1 MAVSIITNNQKAFL
15 ASQIIESVTE
25 PANTT
30 YYFFTADH
38 TLNPDNTVM
47 SVSDTVE
54 DTYIDV
60 YKNMIQGKRISSSD
74 FAYVIENNQ
83 YVSNT
88 AYDMYEHDVEY
99 LDKNFYVSVDEGS
112 YIHVYKCLDN
122 NLNGRST
129 TQPNFSHITG
139 ANTIFY
145 RTSDGY
151 AWKYMYSFSSSDKL
165 KFSTTK
171 YIPVIANSSV
181 QANAVAGAIDAIKIE
196 TVGRKYDN
204 YIEGS
209 WSGSDIRVGGNT
221 VTYQIS
227 DDAKNSNSF
236 YTGCL
241 LYVSAGTGSGQ
252 YKLITDYF
260 SNNSGKYVVVNSAFT
275 TTPTNG
281 TQYQIYP
288 NVNVY
293 GTGRESSNVVA
304 RALINASSSNS
315 VYRVEILNRGAGYT
329 FYATANVTAN
339 SVVGVQAESA
349 LKVIL
354 PPPGGHGANAIT
366 ELLCNKLELS
376 VKISNNES
384 NTVSTKNGFRQ
395 VGIIQDP
402 LFANVLLTTTNV
414 SGIFT
419 TTETVYKISP
429 SLICSNVSVNTTSNA
444 LSVTLDTYRN
454 NLKANDMIYLEGNS
468 VVQLAYVN
476 TVTNTTSIQISTN
489 GYFTSNTAKLYFAN
503 PSTNA
508 VVYFANSTAVAV
520 TNCYGT
526 ISNSDVIVGYSS
538 GSKATVNV
546 ISRSGIT
553 KNFNTFMNM
562 FKVSGSLISGTFQ
575 ENEAIR
581 SGANGEGLATGLLH
595 SYQSNGTFDLYITNL
610 LGDINIGGN
619 TVVGANSGAV
629 ATFVNKYDPELVFG
643 SGKVLFLEN
652 LDRVTRSAK
661 TSETFQI
668 IFDF

>member
-25 PANTT
+25 TANTT

-129 TQPNFSHITG
+129 VQPNFSHITG

-395 VGIIQDP
+395 VGILQDP

-414 SGIFT
+414 TGIFT
-419 TTETVYKISP
+419 SSETVYKISP

-476 TVTNTTSIQISTN
+476 TVTNATSIQISTN

-520 TNCYGT
+520 TNCYGI

-538 GSKATVNV
+538 GSKATVNT
-546 ISRSGIT
+546 ISRAGVV
-553 KNFNTFMNM
+553 KGFNTFMNM
-562 FKVSGSLISGTFQ
+562 FKVSGSLVSGTFQ
-575 ENEAIR
+575 ENEVVR
-581 SGANGEGLATGLLH
+581 NGALSANGLLH
-595 SYQSNGTFDLYITNL
+595 SYQSNGTYDLYITNL

-619 TVVGANSGAV
+619 TIIGSNSGAV
-629 ATFVNKYDPELVFG
+629 ATFTNKFDPELVFG

-652 LDRVTRSAK
+652 LDRVTRSAN